1 MNDSSHWYDSNGK
14 AVFEVPAAKG
24 GMRSTTIRDA
34 RKMNL
39 YPSVTTVL
47 GVLSKGS
54 LDRWKLE
61 QVALAAYNRK
71 VALHLP
77 QEDYVKTLIDAAFE
91 QVEDAADLGTDIHK
105 ALEDHFQGR
114 DYNPALAPYVQ
125 AVQAWTTE
133 NKVRYVQHELRL
145 CSTVHGYAGTTD
157 AIIDC
162 PRGLGILDFKSRKTK
177 PGVAVE
183 PYDTQ
188 KMQIAA
194 YRQAALSDRALGCN
208 LYISTTE
215 PGRVDAVWYDPHEL
229 TKEWEC
235 FESCLKIW
243 RHLKGYDPR
252 GLESPAAA

>member
-1 MNDSSHWYDSNGK
+1 MNDSSHWYDHDGK
-14 AVFEVPAAKG
+14 AVFEVPAVKG

-39 YPSVTTVL
+39 YPSVTTVM
-47 GVLSKGS
+47 GVLSKGA

-61 QVALAAYNRK
+61 QVALAAYKQR
-71 VALHLP
+71 VALHLS
-77 QEDYVKTLIDAAFE
+77 QDEYVKNLIDAAFE

-114 DYNPALAPYVQ
+114 SHAPQMDPYVQ
-125 AVQAWTTE
+125 AVQKWTWE
-133 NKVRYVQHELRL
+133 NKVKFLKHELRL
-145 CSTVHGYAGTTD
+145 VSTFHGYAGTTD

-177 PGVAVE
+177 PGVAIE

-194 YRQAALSDRALGCN
+194 YRQAALSDTAIGCN
-208 LYISTTE
+208 VYISTTE

-252 GLESPAAA
+252 GLGAPSEV